1 MNNLFP
7 ILAVETSGDICSAAL
22 MLEENI
28 YVEHNIMRKHIHS
41 EKLLPVIQY
50 LLEEMKTESED
61 LNTISVSMGP
71 GSFTGLRIG
80 MAAAKGIALGAGSL
94 ICPVPTFDAA
104 AYSISSHLRD
114 GEKFTI
120 VTNTNVEEAY
130 LSDYSVTYNGY
141 LKIGETRL
149 VKKNELEDESNP
161 ESIVFGDVS
170 SINRIKPIMFNAVNI
185 ARWTYIF
192 GKDLLISDFDLLE
205 PNYFKNFIAR
215 IKK

>member
-1 MNNLFP
+1 
-7 ILAVETSGDICSAAL
+7 
-22 MLEENI
+22 
-28 YVEHNIMRKHIHS
+28 
-41 EKLLPVIQY
+41 LPVIQY
-50 LLEEMKTESED
+50 LLKEMKTEPED

-71 GSFTGLRIG
+71 GSFTGLRIR